1 MTQDHSRREF
11 EIHGATER
19 QAQELRAMPEAIPAH
34 TDDAKRLAYEIASA
48 YAGRPAG
55 KFSFAPPMP
64 SQEEMQSAREAM
76 QAASLALD
84 TKRAEVE
91 AKKRMSKKAARE
103 ALRPFV
109 ACFEREAKRLSDLES
124 QAALHLSS
132 AEHLRAVEQQVA
144 ILTGSVD
151 ADWVVNCEGERKD
164 LGRGLLSSHS
174 LRGVLRVP
182 MKDGQTLRL
191 AVVTMVEYGVIEY
204 INIGPCPTH
213 HSFDGMTDR
222 QIATN
227 LTFGTVRP
235 FYTLRQ
241 CQSYHE
247 KEQAWGLDIQPVSLA
262 PSDIDALVAATHLAA
277 GWAKALH
284 HALIPSLSWLFE
296 LGYRMLDGRESVIP
310 YTSRRHAEIEEV
322 KP

>member
-1 MTQDHSRREF
+1 MGQSDF
-11 EIHGATER
+11 EIYGATER
-19 QAQELRAMPEAIPAH
+19 QAQELRAMPAATPAH
-34 TDDAKRLAYEIASA
+34 TDEVKRLAYEIASA

-64 SQEEMQSAREAM
+64 SQEAM
-76 QAASLALD
+76 QTARAEMEEAGRALD
-84 TKRAEVE
+84 AKRAEVE
-91 AKKRMSKKAARE
+91 AKKRLSKKAARE

-109 ACFEREAKRLSDLES
+109 ARFDRARNGLSDLES

-132 AEHLRAVEQQVA
+132 AEHLRAVEQQTA
-144 ILTGSVD
+144 ILVGSMD
-151 ADWVVNCEGERKD
+151 ADWVVDCDEERKD

-174 LRGVLRVP
+174 LRGVVRVP
-182 MKDGQTLRL
+182 MKNGQTLRL
-191 AVVTMVEYGVIEY
+191 AVVTLVEYGVIEY

-222 QIATN
+222 QIAAN
-227 LTFGTVRP
+227 LTYGTVRP

-241 CQSYHE
+241 CQSYRE

-284 HALIPSLSWLFE
+284 GALIPSLSWLFE
-296 LGYRMLDGRESVIP
+296 LGYRLLDGRESCIP
-310 YTSRRHAEIEEV
+310 YTSRAAAQIEEE